1 MTKDNILF
9 AVIGLLA
16 GLIIGFLGANQ
27 INRKAAEQG
36 PVTAS
41 NSAAPGQNLPPDHP
55 PVGSTGNSS
64 QAQPSGGGA
73 LPQVTEA
80 LERARQQPENF
91 EAQMTAADL
100 YYQIQRFDDARKF
113 YEAANKLKP
122 AETEPLVK
130 LGNVNFDLKKFEEAE
145 RWYNAA
151 LKKDPKQVSV
161 RTDYGLTF
169 FLREPP
175 DVDRAISE
183 YQTSLGIDPNHEITL
198 QNLVVAYREK
208 GDVENAR
215 KTIERLAKVNPDNPA
230 VKAAAGQ

>member
-1 MTKDNILF
+1 MSKDNFLF
-9 AVIGLLA
+9 AVIGLLV
-16 GLIIGFLGANQ
+16 GLIVGFLGANQ
-27 INRKAAEQG
+27 INRKAAEQR

-41 NSAAPGQNLPPDHP
+41 NTAAPGQSLPPDHP
-55 PVGSTGNSS
+55 PLGPTGNSS
-64 QAQPSGGGA
+64 QPSEGGA

-100 YYQIQRFDDARKF
+100 YYQIQRFEDARKF

-130 LGNVNFDLKKFEEAE
+130 LGNVNFDLDKFVEAE
-145 RWYNAA
+145 KWYDAA

-169 FLREPP
+169 FLRTPR
-175 DVDRAISE
+175 DVDRAIRE

-208 GDVENAR
+208 GDAENAG
-215 KTIERLAKVNPDNPA
+215 KTLERLAKVNPDNPA
-230 VKAAAGQ
+230 VKAAASQ